1 MSRNQLQI
9 DRDFSTIPLQRFQS
23 QRDGFFEDM
32 LKEVYEGDKSDE
44 FIRGL
49 ISGYYTAYQLVE
61 QGQKEYIFH
70 ILCFLSKKVS
80 K

>member
-9 DRDFSTIPLQRFQS
+9 DRDFSTIPLQKFQTS
-23 QRDGFFEDM
+23 QDGFFEDM
-32 LKEVYEGDKSDE
+32 LKEVYKGDKSDE
-44 FIRGL
+44 YIRGL
-49 ISGYYTAYQLVE
+49 ISGYYTAYQLIE
-61 QGQKEYIFH
+61 QGQKEYIFY